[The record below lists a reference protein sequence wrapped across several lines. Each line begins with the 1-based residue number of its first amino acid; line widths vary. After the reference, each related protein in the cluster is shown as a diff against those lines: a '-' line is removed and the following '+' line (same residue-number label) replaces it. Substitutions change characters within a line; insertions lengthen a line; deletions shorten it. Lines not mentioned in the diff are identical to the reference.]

1 MSTNKEIA
9 KVFREAL
16 KLLWDGK
23 DESASGVHR
32 FICHAIVNTSCHDG
46 AKRAAKAVMMERLE
60 GTATLEVWL
69 TDNGVDWEMQSAQE
83 LQKHRHEWLKMLI
96 EEFENGN

>member
-1 MSTNKEIA
+1 MCTD
-9 KVFREAL
+9 L
-16 KLLWDGK
+16 
-23 DESASGVHR
+23 SAMPSLTQAATMARKG
-32 FICHAIVNTSCHDG
+32 
-46 AKRAAKAVMMERLE
+46 AAKAVMMERLE